1 MDAGIRIALRCAAST
16 AAQRNQLTGRRPSAI
31 CSPRVGRAYTSASR
45 FPRTGVA
52 ALRLGRGQ
60 VERYQRGRRAPER
73 VGPGRRGPSLAP
85 AACCGCFFSF
95 RARHLSR
102 LGHAAR
108 RDSGRCHAAVSG
120 SVGRLRRWSGLGS
133 RAELHFCSR
142 GPGARFNVGDSPGR
156 RTNRHLKV
164 CLGCR
169 GTRGG
174 ERDLQSSPVVTHV
187 FRPRS
192 RGGSCEC
199 PFWLGRRERHVGPG
213 RTAPKKGGGSTGR
226 IGGRPGTARNTRT
239 DGLADMTRSS
249 WRSGEPSKLSISSD
263 RLRSDCRVVLGI
275 RRSPGAERSSLSVT
289 RLPPTG
295 SRTALS
301 LGHAQHVGHQCRYR

>member
-1 MDAGIRIALRCAAST
+1 M

-31 CSPRVGRAYTSASR
+31 CSPRVGRAYNSASR
-45 FPRTGVA
+45 LSQTGVA
-52 ALRLGRGQ
+52 ALRSGRCQGERCR
-60 VERYQRGRRAPER
+60 VERAERGSALASAPR
-73 VGPGRRGPSLAP
+73 
-85 AACCGCFFSF
+85 CGCLFAF

-108 RDSGRCHAAVSG
+108 RDCGRCHAAVTG
-120 SVGRLRRWSGLGS
+120 STGRLRRWSGLGS

-142 GPGARFNVGDSPGR
+142 RPGARFNAGDSPGR
-156 RTNRHLKV
+156 RAKRHLKV

-174 ERDLQSSPVVTHV
+174 ERDFQSDPVVTHV

-213 RTAPKKGGGSTGR
+213 RTAPKKGGSSTGR
-226 IGGRPGTARNTRT
+226 IGGGPGTARNTRT
-239 DGLADMTRSS
+239 DGLAEMTRSS
-249 WRSGEPSKLSISSD
+249 WRSGQPSKLSISSD
-263 RLRSDCRVVLGI
+263 RLRSDSRVVLGI
-275 RRSPGAERSSLSVT
+275 RRIPGAERRSFALV